1 MKKFLIPFILFLGPF
16 LFAQQSAEESL
27 ANKVYEVKHQEEES
41 LANKVFKVQHEEE
54 EAIKEAALDKAE
66 EDIKNAEV
74 KRAIIEEKERQF
86 EQDCI
91 DLFLTGD

>member
-54 EAIKEAALDKAE
+54 EAIK
-66 EDIKNAEV
+66 
-74 KRAIIEEKERQF
+74 
-86 EQDCI
+86 
-91 DLFLTGD
+91 